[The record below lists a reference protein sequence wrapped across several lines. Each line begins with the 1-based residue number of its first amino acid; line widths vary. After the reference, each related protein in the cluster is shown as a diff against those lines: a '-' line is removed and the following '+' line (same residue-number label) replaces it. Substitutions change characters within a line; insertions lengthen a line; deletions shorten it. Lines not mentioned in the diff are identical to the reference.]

1 MIDPVEFSIMVVG
14 CFLSMC
20 MFSTLYGKSSPLYA
34 LAEESYIGFA
44 TGLTI
49 VMNLMY
55 IYNTGVVGIQGGDWI
70 LIFGFILGI
79 ATLLRINP
87 KYSYLSRLPIA
98 ITLGAQLGL
107 SLRTQIYTGF
117 IDQIKA
123 SIIPL
128 FEGSAKTLIYNWT
141 TFICVIFMLSFFL
154 YTIEIKGP
162 IKLSAKIGE
171 YLMYASFGAIF
182 AQTFMG
188 RLGLF
193 VGSIQNFTV
202 PPWKKPIL
210 IACMAIVLVALI
222 ALDKL
227 NLLEKLTPEE

>member
-1 MIDPVEFSIMVVG
+1 MIDPTEFSIMVVG

-44 TGLTI
+44 TGLSI

-55 IYNTGVVGIQGGDWI
+55 IYNTGFVGILGGDWV
-70 LIFGFILGI
+70 LIFGFIFGI
-79 ATLLRINP
+79 MALFRVYT
-87 KYSYLSRLPIA
+87 KYSYVSRLPIA
-98 ITLGAQLGL
+98 ISLGAQLGL
-107 SLRTQIYTGF
+107 SLRTRIYSGF

-123 SIIPL
+123 TILPL
-128 FEGSAKTLIYNWT
+128 LSGEAKTILYNWT
-141 TFICVIFMLSFFL
+141 TFLCVILMLSFFL
-154 YTIEIKGP
+154 YTIEQKGS
-162 IKLSAKIGE
+162 IGMSAKIGE

-188 RLGLF
+188 RLSLL
-193 VGSIQNFTV
+193 VGTIQNFTV

-210 IACMAIVLVALI
+210 IACMAIVLAALI
-222 ALDKL
+222 ILDTVSYTHL
-227 NLLEKLTPEE
+227 RAHET

>member
-1 MIDPVEFSIMVVG
+1 MPDLVELSITAVG

-20 MFSTLYGKSSPLYA
+20 MFSTLYGKSSPLYV

-49 VMNLMY
+49 VINLMY
-55 IYNTGVVGIQGGDWI
+55 IYNTGVVGIQGGDWV

-79 ATLLRINP
+79 ATLLRVNP
-87 KYSYLSRLPIA
+87 EYSYFSRLPIA

-107 SLRTQIYTGF
+107 SLRTRIYTGF

-123 SIIPL
+123 SMIPL
-128 FEGSAKTLIYNWT
+128 IGGDAKTLLYNWT
-141 TFICVIFMLSFFL
+141 TFLCVIFMLSFFL

-162 IKLSAKIGE
+162 IGLSAKIGE

-182 AQTFMG
+182 AQTYMG
-188 RLGLF
+188 RLGLL
-193 VGSIQNFTV
+193 VGTIQNFTV

-210 IACMAIVLVALI
+210 IASMVIVLVTI
-222 ALDKL
+222 VALDKL
-227 NLLEKLTPEE
+227 NILEQLTPEE

>member
-1 MIDPVEFSIMVVG
+1 MIGIVELSIMVVG

-20 MFSTLYGKSSPLYA
+20 MFSTLYGKSSPLYS

-44 TGLTI
+44 TGLSI

-55 IYNTGVVGIQGGDWI
+55 IYNTGFVGIMGGDWV

-79 ATLLRINP
+79 MALFRVYT
-87 KYSYLSRLPIA
+87 KYSYVSRLPIA
-98 ITLGAQLGL
+98 ISLGAQLGL
-107 SLRTQIYTGF
+107 ALRTQIYTGF

-123 SIIPL
+123 TILPL
-128 FEGSAKTLIYNWT
+128 LSGDAKTILYNWT
-141 TFICVIFMLSFFL
+141 TFLCVILMLSFFF
-154 YTIEIKGP
+154 YTIEQKGS
-162 IKLSAKIGE
+162 IGVSAKIGE

-188 RLGLF
+188 RLSLL
-193 VGSIQNFTV
+193 VGTIQNFTV

-210 IACMAIVLVALI
+210 IACMAIVLAALI

>member
-1 MIDPVEFSIMVVG
+1 
-14 CFLSMC
+14 
-20 MFSTLYGKSSPLYA
+20 
-34 LAEESYIGFA
+34 IGFA

-49 VMNLMY
+49 VINLLY
-55 IYNTGVVGIQGGDWI
+55 IYNTGVVGIQGGDWV

-79 ATLLRINP
+79 ATILRIYP

-128 FEGSAKTLIYNWT
+128 FEGNAKTLIYNWT

-154 YTIEIKGP
+154 YTIEVKGP
-162 IKLSAKIGE
+162 ISMSAKIGE

-182 AQTFMG
+182 AQTF
-188 RLGLF
+188 RR
-193 VGSIQNFTV
+193 VRS
-202 PPWKKPIL
+202 
-210 IACMAIVLVALI
+210 
-222 ALDKL
+222 
-227 NLLEKLTPEE
+227 